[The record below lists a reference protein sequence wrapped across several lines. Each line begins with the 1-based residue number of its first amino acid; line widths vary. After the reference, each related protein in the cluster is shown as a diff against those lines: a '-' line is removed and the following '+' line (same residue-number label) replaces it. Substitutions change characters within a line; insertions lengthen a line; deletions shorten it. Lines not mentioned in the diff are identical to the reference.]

1 MSCGTGGRVPVLFI
15 CTVRRAFLLGSLL
28 LLAPFLGGACKPAP
42 GSDVNPQLAAASEQK
57 QAIEVHDALEA
68 MIQAGTAVERDR
80 QHAYEV
86 IQGWEDGSASYAFA
100 RGALAG
106 RLAEERGLAAIG
118 LVKEAE
124 TWARKSIERDPNFR
138 DGAATRMLG
147 TLYVLA
153 GDHVEHGDSEEGLEL
168 LEDLV
173 AAYPNQAVN
182 HLRLAEGYISLGDP
196 EGGYEAMCK
205 AIAGR
210 GELTREEDELLT
222 RLIAD
227 VGGEEVLGCPASQ

>member
-1 MSCGTGGRVPVLFI
+1 MLFI
-15 CTVRRAFLLGSLL
+15 CEVRRVLLLGSLL
-28 LLAPFLGGACKPAP
+28 SLGFGACKPTP
-42 GSDVNPQLAAASEQK
+42 GSDVDPQLATASEQK

-68 MIQAGTAVERDR
+68 MIQAGTAVEKDR
-80 QHAYEV
+80 QYAYEV
-86 IQGWEDGSASYAFA
+86 VRAGTTA
-100 RGALAG
+100 RPPTPLPAG
-106 RLAEERGLAAIG
+106 RSRGDWRRSGGLAAIG

-124 TWARKSIERDPNFR
+124 TWARKSIERDPKFR

-173 AAYPNQAVN
+173 AAHPEQAVN

-210 GELTREEDELLT
+210 GDLTREEDELLT

-227 VGGEEVLGCPASQ
+227 VGGEEVLGCAASQ